1 MHNRWFF
8 ETLEEITF
16 TKCKDDPLF
25 VSVVTCA
32 FVSLDIQ
39 LCLHESTSYLQLY
52 YGYHVSPKA
61 IILAKLRTRSFTRF
75 QMKIA
80 KCAIVPRPEGGG
92 NHRPNAGH
100 LGEAKSV
107 SDLMSSYRRVRDRN
121 LQQENQVMAFSED
134 DHNHKV
140 VLDVHDFKSG
150 DVKVRVEDNQ
160 VVVEGR
166 VEKEEGDYKSLKS
179 FCRCFNF
186 PGKVDMEAVTS
197 AMSSDGVLTVT
208 APKIPQAA

>member
-1 MHNRWFF
+1 
-8 ETLEEITF
+8 
-16 TKCKDDPLF
+16 
-25 VSVVTCA
+25 
-32 FVSLDIQ
+32 
-39 LCLHESTSYLQLY
+39 
-52 YGYHVSPKA
+52 
-61 IILAKLRTRSFTRF
+61 
-75 QMKIA
+75 
-80 KCAIVPRPEGGG
+80 
-92 NHRPNAGH
+92 
-100 LGEAKSV
+100 
-107 SDLMSSYRRVRDRN
+107 
-121 LQQENQVMAFSED
+121 MAFSED

-160 VVVEGR
+160 VGGR
-166 VEKEEGDYKSLKS
+166 SSGKGRGDYKSLKS

>member
-1 MHNRWFF
+1 MENINTTSIAEQKLEAPESEKDLLLPIAEKGLFFDDSFF
-8 ETLEEITF
+8 EDIRKHSETAI
-16 TKCKDDPLF
+16 DQM
-25 VSVVTCA
+25 
-32 FVSLDIQ
+32 LD
-39 LCLHESTSYLQLY
+39 SW
-52 YGYHVSPKA
+52 
-61 IILAKLRTRSFTRF
+61 
-75 QMKIA
+75 
-80 KCAIVPRPEGGG
+80 
-92 NHRPNAGH
+92 
-100 LGEAKSV
+100 GEDKSV

-134 DHNHKV
+134 DQNHKV

-166 VEKEEGDYKSLKS
+166 VEKEEGDFKSMKS
-179 FCRCFNF
+179 FCRRFNF

>member
-1 MHNRWFF
+1 M
-8 ETLEEITF
+8 
-16 TKCKDDPLF
+16 
-25 VSVVTCA
+25 
-32 FVSLDIQ
+32 LD
-39 LCLHESTSYLQLY
+39 SW
-52 YGYHVSPKA
+52 
-61 IILAKLRTRSFTRF
+61 
-75 QMKIA
+75 
-80 KCAIVPRPEGGG
+80 
-92 NHRPNAGH
+92 
-100 LGEAKSV
+100 GEAKSV

-166 VEKEEGDYKSLKS
+166 VEKEEGDFKSMKS
-179 FCRCFNF
+179 FCRRFNF

-208 APKIPQAA
+208 APKVPQAA

>member
-1 MHNRWFF
+1 MENKGTDALAEQKPEAPKCKEDSLLPIAEKGLFFDDSFF
-8 ETLEEITF
+8 EDIRKHFETAI
-16 TKCKDDPLF
+16 DQM
-25 VSVVTCA
+25 
-32 FVSLDIQ
+32 LD
-39 LCLHESTSYLQLY
+39 SW
-52 YGYHVSPKA
+52 
-61 IILAKLRTRSFTRF
+61 
-75 QMKIA
+75 
-80 KCAIVPRPEGGG
+80 
-92 NHRPNAGH
+92 
-100 LGEAKSV
+100 GEAKSV
-107 SDLMSSYRRVRDRN
+107 SDLMSSYRRVRNRN

-134 DHNHKV
+134 DQNHKV

-166 VEKEEGDYKSLKS
+166 VEKEEGDFKSMKS
-179 FCRCFNF
+179 FCRRFNF